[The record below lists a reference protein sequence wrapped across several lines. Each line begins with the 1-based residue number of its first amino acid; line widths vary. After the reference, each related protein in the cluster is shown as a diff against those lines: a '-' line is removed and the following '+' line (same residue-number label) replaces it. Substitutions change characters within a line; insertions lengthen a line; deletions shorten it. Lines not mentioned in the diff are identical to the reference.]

1 MALRVTRR
9 AVAPLA
15 LAGALLVPLMAA
27 PVAEARGNSCRDGN
41 STLRAID
48 EGSGFQI
55 HAVGGFG
62 LVAYVPNET
71 QAELR
76 HNYRFR
82 PDTVVKTGVAT
93 RRYDERIFSGLENVF
108 EASIW
113 VDKASLGLREAGD
126 YADIHVKFGESALRQ
141 FDTCDMRVWY

>member
-1 MALRVTRR
+1 MLRPATRARAAL
-9 AVAPLA
+9 LA
-15 LAGALLVPLMAA
+15 LTAALLLA
-27 PVAEARGNSCRDGN
+27 PVTVPAVEAAGNSCQDGR
-41 STLRAID
+41 STLTAID

-55 HAVGGFG
+55 RTVGGFG

-71 QAELR
+71 RVELR
-76 HNYRFR
+76 HNFRLR
-82 PDTVVKTGVAT
+82 PDSVVKTGVAT
-93 RRYDERIFSGLENVF
+93 RRFDERIFSGLENVF

-113 VDKASLGLREAGD
+113 VDKSSLGLERDGD